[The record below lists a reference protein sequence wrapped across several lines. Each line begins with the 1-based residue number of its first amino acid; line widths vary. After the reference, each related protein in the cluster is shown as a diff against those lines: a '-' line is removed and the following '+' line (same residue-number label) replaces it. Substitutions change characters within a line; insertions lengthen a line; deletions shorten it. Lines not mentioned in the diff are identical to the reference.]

1 METIEKTKGFS
12 RGLDVVYNTKTAA
25 EYDRCRNELR
35 DVIMTTEKGVITMA
49 IFYNKRD
56 GRTPLTLAE
65 EQRIAEVFAEY
76 GITDWQGVAN
86 QNDNDNQNKNEK

>member
-1 METIEKTKGFS
+1 MEATEKTKGFS

-65 EQRIAEVFAEY
+65 EQRIAEVFDRY
-76 GITDWQGVAN
+76 GITDWQGTN
-86 QNDNDNQNKNEK
+86 